1 MFIQKLIQLPVAI
14 VWHILNLTKKL
25 VAGFVNFIKFLIDLP
40 GHIVRLANEIID
52 GIPQVPSVTAMNI
65 RNMTAR
71 KTSSMVAVIGIAGV
85 VAILVGVLSMREG
98 FRATLDLSG
107 AEDVAIIMRAGA
119 NSEMS
124 SGLGLDQTRLIA
136 DAKAVAQ
143 KDGKPVAS
151 PELYVV
157 VDVPTRSTGTSANV
171 PLRGVGSQ
179 ASDLRQHFKI
189 TSGRMFIPGKF
200 EVIVGHGAA
209 VQFAGLEVG
218 RKLHWGTTDWDVV
231 GEFDDA
237 GGVSESEIWTD
248 ATVLQGAYNRG
259 TSYQSVRVKLT
270 SPAAIQSLK
279 DELTTN
285 PQLNVRI
292 LSESD
297 YYSEQ
302 SRSLSIMVTTVG
314 YTVAILMGLGA
325 IFSALNTMYSAVS
338 ARTREIATLRAL
350 GFGRFPILVS
360 VINES
365 VVLGGI
371 GGIVGCAIAY
381 IGFNGIRASTLNFTS
396 FSQIT
401 FAFSVTPA
409 LLVSGLS
416 YALLLSVIGGI
427 MPGFRAAKMPIV
439 SGLREL

>member
-1 MFIQKLIQLPVAI
+1 MSNSFSQMSAI
-14 VWHILNLTKKL
+14 
-25 VAGFVNFIKFLIDLP
+25 
-40 GHIVRLANEIID
+40 
-52 GIPQVPSVTAMNI
+52 TAMNLQNI
-65 RNMTAR
+65 RAR
-71 KTSSMVAVIGIAGV
+71 KSSSLVVVIGIAGV

-107 AEDVAIIMRAGA
+107 AKDVAIIMRSGA
-119 NSEMS
+119 NAEMS
-124 SGLGLDQTRLIA
+124 SGLSLDQTRLIA

-143 KDGKPVAS
+143 KDGHPISS

-157 VDVPTRSTGTSANV
+157 VDVPTKSNGTAANV
-171 PLRGVGSQ
+171 PFRGVGPL
-179 ASDLRQHFKI
+179 APDLRQHFKI
-189 TSGRMFIPGKF
+189 TSGRMFTPGKF

-209 VQFAGLEVG
+209 TQFRGLNVG
-218 RKLHWGTTDWDVV
+218 TRVKWGTTEWDVV
-231 GEFDDA
+231 GEFEDA

-270 SPAAIQSLK
+270 SPSAMQALK

-285 PQLNVRI
+285 PQLNLRI

-297 YYSEQ
+297 YYAEQ

-338 ARTREIATLRAL
+338 ARTKEIATLRAV
-350 GFGRFPILVS
+350 GFGKLPVVVS
-360 VINES
+360 VLTEAMILG
-365 VVLGGI
+365 VV
-371 GGIVGCAIAY
+371 GGIVGCLIAY
-381 IGFNGIRASTLNFTS
+381 VGFNGIRTSTLNFTS

-401 FAFSVTPA
+401 FAFTVTPT
-409 LLVSGLS
+409 LLMTGLL
-416 YALLLSVIGGI
+416 YAMLLAFIGGI
-427 MPGFRAAKMPIV
+427 MPGIRAANLPIV
-439 SGLREL
+439 SGLREM